1 MKRIEATI
9 RPERLHDVKTAL
21 RDLGV
26 RGMTVYE
33 ARGHGIQGGVTQQWR
48 GEDYVVD
55 LLPKVTVV
63 AVVNEH
69 EVADCLD
76 VIARAARTGRIGDGK
91 IFVSQ
96 VEQAMRIRTGETGSE
111 AL

>member
-9 RPERLHDVKTAL
+9 RPERLHEVKEAL
-21 RDLGV
+21 VALGV

-48 GEDYVVD
+48 GEEYVVD
-55 LLPKVTVV
+55 LLPKVTIVV
-63 AVVNEH
+63 VLNEH

-76 VIARAARTGRIGDGK
+76 VIVRTARTGRIGDGK
-91 IFVSQ
+91 VFVSD
-96 VEQAMRIRTGETGSE
+96 VEQAVRVRTGETGSE